1 MNQKNTMSN
10 KIKLLLTAIFVLIS
24 SQAILADDFTWNL
37 NPINGNWN
45 EAQNWTPEQ
54 VPRGT
59 DTAHFAVSNVTSVNI
74 ESQTEIRHIIFDGNA
89 SAYTFT
95 LDQLAG
101 AGLLLRGIANNSGQ
115 LQNFVNTASCDGGE
129 GTVIHFAGN
138 ASAGSQTLFTN
149 EGGSGLFGNGAVG
162 FYDQSTAGEA
172 IFVNKSV
179 CEAGFLYGGGVGF
192 IGEANAGAAIFIN
205 EGGAVSGGGGG
216 VMNFLGNA
224 TAANA
229 NITVHGGAVPGAIGA
244 YVFFASGSSA
254 GSATF
259 FVEGGQAEDALEGVI
274 QFIDSS
280 AENANFTINGGTAG
294 SAFGGV
300 LLFDEFADA
309 GNAICII
316 NGGTEGGPG
325 GNLQFVLDSTGGASR
340 IELFGN
346 GTLDITS
353 HYRPGLTVGS
363 LEGDGIV
370 LLGHKNLT
378 IGSNNLTTEFSGN
391 IQNNGSLTKV
401 GTGTLTLSGAN
412 TYNGSTTVT
421 AGVLNVSNTTGS
433 GTGSGPVQVNS
444 GTLGGHG
451 RIAGAVTIGTGSG
464 TGAFLAP
471 ADGTATRA
479 TLTIQNPL
487 TFNSDATYTYSYR
500 AKSNTASTDLVVANG
515 VTINSGA
522 TVDFDGTINGRLTPG
537 LVFTVISNTSVNP
550 INGIFSNL
558 PDGSTITLAGNTFQ
572 VNYEGGD
579 GNDLAL
585 TVVP

>member
-1 MNQKNTMSN
+1 MKSP
-10 KIKLLLTAIFVLIS
+10 
-24 SQAILADDFTWNL
+24 ILSCAMILALSLGALGPIYADDFTWNL
-37 NPINGNWN
+37 NAVNGNWH

-54 VPRGT
+54 VPMAN
-59 DTAHFAVSNVTSVNI
+59 DTAHFALSNVTSVSI
-74 ESQTEIRHIIFDGNA
+74 ESQTEIRHIVFDADA
-89 SAYTFT
+89 SDYIFT
-95 LDQLAG
+95 LDHLGG
-101 AGLLLRGIANNSGQ
+101 AGLVLRGIMNNSGQ

-138 ASAGSQTLFTN
+138 ASAGTQTLFTN
-149 EGGSGLFGNGAVG
+149 EGGSGLFGNGSVG

-172 IFVNKSV
+172 IFVNKPV
-179 CEAGFLYGGGVGF
+179 CEAGFIYGGGVGF
-192 IGEANAGAAIFIN
+192 GGEASAGSAIFIN

-259 FVEGGQAEDALEGVI
+259 FVEGGQAEDALEGFI

-294 SAFGGV
+294 SAFGGL

-309 GNAICII
+309 GNAICVI
-316 NGGTEGGPG
+316 NGGTDGGPG
-325 GNLQFVLDSTGGASR
+325 GNLRFVLDSTGGTSR

-346 GTLDITS
+346 GVLDITS
-353 HYRPGLTVGS
+353 HYRPGLTIGS

-370 LLGHKNLT
+370 LLGHKNL
-378 IGSNNLTTEFSGN
+378 IVGSNNITTDFSGK
-391 IQNNGSLTKV
+391 IQNNGSLNKV

-412 TYNGSTTVT
+412 TYTGSTTVT
-421 AGVLNVSNTTGS
+421 AGALNVSNTTGS
-433 GTGSGPVQVNS
+433 GTGRGPVQVNS
-444 GTLGGHG
+444 GTLGGDG
-451 RIAGAVTIGTGSG
+451 RIAGAVTIGTGTG

-471 ADGTATRA
+471 ASGAGEKA
-479 TLTIQNPL
+479 TLTIQGGL
-487 TFNSDATYTYSYR
+487 ILKSDATYTYTYK
-500 AKSNTASTDLVVANG
+500 AKSNKATTDLVVAKG
-515 VTINSGA
+515 VVINSGA
-522 TVDFDGTINGRLTPG
+522 TLDFDGTINGRLTPG
-537 LVFTVISNTSVNP
+537 LVFTVISNTSANP
-550 INGIFSNL
+550 ISGTFSNL
-558 PDGSTITLAGNTFQ
+558 PDGSTIILAGNTFQ

-579 GNDLAL
+579 GNDLTL

>member
-1 MNQKNTMSN
+1 MKSP
-10 KIKLLLTAIFVLIS
+10 ILSCAIVLTIS
-24 SQAILADDFTWNL
+24 LGALSATAYADDFNWNL

-54 VPRGT
+54 VPGET
-59 DTAHFAVSNVTSVNI
+59 DTAHFAISNVTSVNI

-101 AGLLLRGIANNSGQ
+101 AGLLLRGIKNYSGQ

-129 GTVIHFAGN
+129 GTVILFSRN
-138 ASAGSQTLFTN
+138 ASAGNQTLFTN
-149 EGGSGLFGNGAVG
+149 QGGNGLSGNGVVG
-162 FYDQSTAGEA
+162 FFDQSTAGEA
-172 IFVNKSV
+172 IFVNKPV

-192 IGEANAGAAIFIN
+192 VGEASAGSAIFIN

-216 VMNFLGNA
+216 FLNFLGNA

-309 GNAICII
+309 ANAICVI
-316 NGGTEGGPG
+316 NGGTDGGPG
-325 GNLQFVLDSTGGASR
+325 GYLQFVLDSSGGTSR

-378 IGSNNLTTEFSGN
+378 VGSNNLTTDFSGK
-391 IQNNGSLTKV
+391 IQNNGSLSKV

-412 TYNGSTTVT
+412 TYTGSTTVT
-421 AGVLNVSNTTGS
+421 AGALNVSNTTGL
-433 GTGSGPVQVNS
+433 GTGRGPVQVNS
-444 GTLGGHG
+444 GMLGGNG
-451 RIAGAVTIGTGSG
+451 KIGGTVTIGTGSG

-471 ADGTATRA
+471 AFETRTEA
-479 TLTIQNPL
+479 TLTIQSSL
-487 TFNSDATYTYSYR
+487 TLNSDATYTYTYR
-500 AKSNTASTDLVVANG
+500 AKQNTASTDMVVTNG
-515 VTINSGA
+515 VTISGA
-522 TVDFDGTINGRLTPG
+522 ILDFDGTINGRLTPG
-537 LVFTVISNTSVNP
+537 LVFTVISNTSANP
-550 INGIFSNL
+550 ISGTFSNL
-558 PDGSTITLAGNTFQ
+558 PDGSTIVLAGNTFQ
-572 VNYEGGD
+572 ANYEGGD
-579 GNDLAL
+579 GNDLTL